1 MTARGRL
8 DEVRRSLVSARDE
21 LRAQLAREKSRRRG
35 ALNRDLHH
43 VLRMLDPDDPHVSQA
58 GQDRVLDRVL
68 GGKTGGVFVDIGAYD
83 GRTGSNTLF
92 FERERGWTG
101 LLVEPVPDMATR
113 AAACRAAPCR
123 TLAIADRDGTA
134 PFITVTSGYT
144 QMSGLSGSYDS
155 DLLTR
160 VRADARHSEQ
170 GTEVPTRTLDSLLR
184 EAALGPIDY
193 VSLDIEGAELSA
205 LSVFSFAAFDIRA
218 WSIENNAASPAIPAL
233 MRENGYDLIDFC
245 GQDEIY
251 LRRAS

>member
-101 LLVEPVPDMATR
+101 LLVEPVPDMAI
-113 AAACRAAPCR
+113 P
-123 TLAIADRDGTA
+123 LARRSRPSCAKTA
-134 PFITVTSGYT
+134 TS
-144 QMSGLSGSYDS
+144 
-155 DLLTR
+155 
-160 VRADARHSEQ
+160 
-170 GTEVPTRTLDSLLR
+170 
-184 EAALGPIDY
+184 
-193 VSLDIEGAELSA
+193 
-205 LSVFSFAAFDIRA
+205 
-218 WSIENNAASPAIPAL
+218 
-233 MRENGYDLIDFC
+233 
-245 GQDEIY
+245 
-251 LRRAS
+251 